1 MVTVSA
7 RGVLREVPCIESAK
21 AGSQELSEYLQEG
34 LKKYPSVKVMLMRE
48 HGILALGLD
57 LSNAYYLSDLVE
69 DTAKIAFIEG
79 NIKTT

>member
-1 MVTVSA
+1 
-7 RGVLREVPCIESAK
+7 
-21 AGSQELSEYLQEG
+21 
-34 LKKYPSVKVMLMRE
+34 MRE

-79 NIKTT
+79 NIKTA